1 MLLSFLLPALLATTV
16 TSVALPKQRK
26 YPFSECLTLTLPSC
40 ALPPPN
46 GTVLKYVALGLGTQ
60 NYTCA
65 TPHSTAVPAGNGAKA
80 QLYDVG
86 WFLEIDQAMIPALP
100 PMALGMFGMSNGEL
114 NLAHMLGLPVLGRHF
129 FNAALQPTFDLFAVN
144 AQLLAKKVGDIPA
157 PAGASAGP
165 DGSGAVD
172 WLYLAD
178 NSNGNGATFGGINS
192 VYRVETAGGKSPP
205 TCANSSASFEVVYA
219 TEYWFYGPP

>member
-1 MLLSFLLPALLATTV
+1 MFLSLSLLSLLATAV
-16 TSVALPKQRK
+16 TSVALPKHSK
-26 YPFSECLTLTLPSC
+26 YPSSNCLTLTLPPC

-65 TPHSTAVPAGNGAKA
+65 TPQSTAVPAANGAIA

-86 WFLEIDQAMIPALP
+86 WFLEMNQAMIPSLP
-100 PMALGMFGMSNGEL
+100 PLALGMYSMSNGSL
-114 NLAHMLGLPVLGRHF
+114 NLPYILRFPVLGRHF
-129 FNAALQPTFDLFAVN
+129 FNAALQPTFDLYTVN
-144 AQLLAKKVGDIPA
+144 AQLLAKKVSGIPA

-172 WLYLAD
+172 WLYLVD

-192 VYRVETAGGKSPP
+192 VYRIETAGGKSPP
-205 TCANSSASFEVVYA
+205 TCANSPASFEVVYA
-219 TEYWFYGPP
+219 TEYWFYGPA